1 MSLQSSMAVMKAK
14 LAGNVPQLQ
23 ALAMQGDFEAVAAL
37 KELTDKKAYAQGMA
51 NETAMGQGDT
61 LPVLEQLVGNLEAPQ
76 SGIAAYASGGRAFAE
91 GGQRIGFSWA
101 NDPSVNPLQAAA
113 LANQARRGEV
123 GGPVTQ
129 RDVWLAN
136 NPQSAAYDDPTL
148 GNIGDALSSGF
159 NRVRGW
165 FNKPETYSNEGR
177 NYPAAAAAPYP
188 EPVQARVP
196 ATNKATVRKPSY
208 SGIAAVAAPASP
220 PSDGPFDP
228 KKRMQRQEGAGMPDL
243 PDASTMSD
251 SQLRVFLAKQEPLQ
265 KKRDELDE
273 LSRKQLEAAYN
284 AKVKNL
290 TPSKFDRVMEFL
302 AGVSA
307 KGGSSAAQA
316 LGAGALA
323 MHGKDKAR
331 QEQMASVKEAYDK
344 ADILI
349 QQAQVE
355 RQLGNNA
362 AAYKLEQE
370 AAALQKQIAAQK
382 STEKLQEAQA
392 GYYDAQTAYTRDTK
406 PVVETAKA
414 NKAGRS
420 GIAAGVKPMTQAQR
434 ITAIQRDA
442 AARAAADGK
451 SLDMLEPAS
460 RDAYLQQAARAI
472 DALTSGK
479 PTATSPA
486 APKAY
491 DFGTLMQGQ

>member
-76 SGIAAYASGGRAFAE
+76 SGIAAYAGGGRAFSGQDGSWNEPDKMSLEEQQRLYKQRNTEQRNAFFRSLMP
-91 GGQRIGFSWA
+91 GGGAGASA
-101 NDPSVNPLQAAA
+101 PLF
-113 LANQARRGEV
+113 RGDS
-123 GGPVTQ
+123 PFD
-129 RDVWLAN
+129 RAM
-136 NPQSAAYDDPTL
+136 SSL
-148 GNIGDALSSGF
+148 GDLFQWKGNAPA
-159 NRVRGW
+159 
-165 FNKPETYSNEGR
+165 KPEAPA
-177 NYPAAAAAPYP
+177 YPDTVSIREAQQAGSAYP
-188 EPVQARVP
+188 EPVQARSP

-406 PVVETAKA
+406 PVVETIRA

-420 GIAAGVKPMTQAQR
+420 GIAAGVKPPNPVQVEAKIQSRTAQLMK
-434 ITAIQRDA
+434 ADPFNPMPEAQ
-442 AARAAADGK
+442 ARAQA
-451 SLDMLEPAS
+451 EREVRAS
-460 RDAYLQQAARAI
+460 IA
-472 DALTSGK
+472 GK
-479 PTATSPA
+479 PASPA
-486 APKAY
+486 APSGGVK
-491 DFGTLMQGQ
+491 FLGFE

>member
-37 KELTDKKAYAQGMA
+37 KELTDKKAYAQGVA

-61 LPVLEQLVGNLEAPQ
+61 LPVLEQMVGNLEAPQ
-76 SGIAAYASGGRAFAE
+76 SGIAAYAGGGRAFAE

-165 FNKPETYSNEGR
+165 INKPETYSNEGR
-177 NYPAAAAAPYP
+177 NYP

-331 QEQMASVKEAYDK
+331 KEQLASVKEAYDK
-344 ADILI
+344 ADLLE
-349 QQAQVE
+349 QQAM
-355 RQLGNNA
+355 NA
-362 AAYKLEQE
+362 DRMGDAEGAYKLRQQ

-406 PVVETAKA
+406 PVVETIRA

-420 GIAAGVKPMTQAQR
+420 GIAAGVKPPNPVQVEAKIQSRTAQLMK
-434 ITAIQRDA
+434 ADPFNPMPEAQ
-442 AARAAADGK
+442 ARAQA
-451 SLDMLEPAS
+451 EREVRAS
-460 RDAYLQQAARAI
+460 IA
-472 DALTSGK
+472 GK
-479 PTATSPA
+479 PASPA
-486 APKAY
+486 APSGGVK
-491 DFGTLMQGQ
+491 FLGFE

>member
-1 MSLQSSMAVMKAK
+1 MAVMKAK
-14 LAGNVPQLQ
+14 LAGNIPQLQ

-37 KELTDKKAYAQGMA
+37 KEMTDKKAYAQGMA

-61 LPVLEQLVGNLEAPQ
+61 LPVLEQMVGNLEAPQ
-76 SGIAAYASGGRAFAE
+76 SGIAAYAGGGRAFAD
-91 GGQRIGFSWA
+91 GGQRVGFSW
-101 NDPSVNPLQAAA
+101 DVDSSVSALDRAG

-123 GGPVTQ
+123 GGRVTQ

-177 NYPAAAAAPYP
+177 NSPTPPATGAYP
-188 EPVQARVP
+188 EPVQVRSP
-196 ATNKATVRKPSY
+196 ATNKATVRKPGY
-208 SGIAAVAAPASP
+208 SGIAAAAAPAETSP

-251 SQLRVFLAKQEPLQ
+251 SQLRDFLAKQEPLQ

-331 QEQMASVKEAYDK
+331 QEQLGAAKETYDK
-344 ADILI
+344 ADLLI

-355 RQLGNNA
+355 RQMGNNA

-382 STEKLQEAQA
+382 STERMQGAQA
-392 GYYDAQTAYTRDTK
+392 DYYQAQADFTRDVK
-406 PVVETAKA
+406 PGVEQAKA
-414 NKAGRS
+414 ARAGRS
-420 GIAAGVKPMTQAQR
+420 GIAAGAGAKPPNPVQVER
-434 ITAIQRDA
+434 AIQSRTTQLMKADPFNPMPEA
-442 AARAAADGK
+442 QARAQAEREVRASIAGK
-451 SLDMLEPAS
+451 SASPAS
-460 RDAYLQQAARAI
+460 P
-472 DALTSGK
+472 SGGVK
-479 PTATSPA
+479 
-486 APKAY
+486 
-491 DFGTLMQGQ
+491 FLGFE